1 MILTVTLNPAV
12 DHTIKLDGPL
22 EADAV
27 NRAGIDQY
35 DAGGKGINVS
45 KYLDALAVETVT
57 TGLVGGLFG
66 DFVERQLSRTKIC
79 HDFVEM
85 SGCTRLNTTILSP
98 DGEYKINQSGH
109 RVKRRSVR
117 VIVEKIRAYDP
128 DTVVIAGSLPPG
140 LGAATVDRIASAG
153 DWDTVVDLQGTLLDR
168 LRVPYALCK
177 PNRAELATATG
188 MPTDTVE
195 ECCAAARRLG
205 SEGFDRVV
213 ASLGSDGAVLAAG
226 DDVLYV
232 PAPDADV
239 VDTAGAGDALL
250 AGVLTGFAEG
260 HSPRATLRYG
270 VAVAARA
277 VEAPGTTV
285 PSLSDVCED
294 ARRLPVQSH

>member
-22 EADAV
+22 EVGSV

-45 KYLDALAVETVT
+45 KYLDALDAETVA

-66 DFVERQLSRTKIC
+66 EYVERQLARTKIPN
-79 HDFVEM
+79 DFVEM
-85 SGCTRLNTTILSP
+85 LGCTRLNTTILSA

-117 VIVEKIRAYDP
+117 AIVEKLRDYDP

-140 LGAATVDRIASAG
+140 LGAATVDRIATAG
-153 DWDTVVDLQGTLLDR
+153 DWDTAVDLQGALLKR

-177 PNRAELATATG
+177 PNRQELATATG
-188 MPTDTVE
+188 MPTGSVE
-195 ECCAAARRLG
+195 ECCGAARQLRA
-205 SEGFDRVV
+205 SGFDRVV
-213 ASLGSDGAVLAAG
+213 ASLGPDGAVLATR
-226 DDVLYV
+226 DDVLYA
-232 PAPDADV
+232 PAPTANV
-239 VDTAGAGDALL
+239 VDTAGAGDSLL
-250 AGVLTGFAEG
+250 AAVLKASADG
-260 HSPRATLRYG
+260 HSPRETLQYG

-285 PSLSDVCED
+285 PSLSAVCED
-294 ARRLPVQSH
+294 AHRLPVGPP